1 MNFLSD
7 KSIGERG
14 SGDTADAAPG
24 LGLLPF
30 ARLRHQCAYAECPER
45 RRLWPRWRA
54 RSEEILFEGKR
65 YCCAACA
72 EAAFEREIERHLLL
86 AQPDEERPHR
96 VPLGLLLV
104 SRGLITSTQL
114 QEALLRQR
122 EQPGTRLGRLLLE
135 ADALSETALTATLG
149 RQWGCPVFPLEAS
162 RSYMECTRLLP
173 LALLQSAGV
182 LPAHHS
188 PATGVFHLAFT
199 RRVDHTL
206 LYAVERMCGVRAV
219 PCVAADRLVAEAFRR
234 VNVSPEETVFDSV
247 RGPRDMAHLAAGY
260 AAKLSAARVRIAGAA
275 DHVWLRF
282 ENARGA
288 HHLLFHSPPH
298 KYSVTSPHR

>member
-65 YCCAACA
+65 YCCAVCA

-104 SRGLITSTQL
+104 SRGLITSAQL
-114 QEALLRQR
+114 QEALQRQR

-149 RQWGCPVFPLEAS
+149 KAVGLPGIPAGSQPLLYGMHPAATPGPAAI
-162 RSYMECTRLLP
+162 RRR
-173 LALLQSAGV
+173 SAGASLSCDGGV
-182 LPAHHS
+182 SSGLHPARGS
-188 PATGVFHLAFT
+188 YPA
-199 RRVDHTL
+199 
-206 LYAVERMCGVRAV
+206 
-219 PCVAADRLVAEAFRR
+219 
-234 VNVSPEETVFDSV
+234 V
-247 RGPRDMAHLAAGY
+247 RGRANVRGC
-260 AAKLSAARVRIAGAA
+260 ARCRAWRPTV
-275 DHVWLRF
+275 
-282 ENARGA
+282 
-288 HHLLFHSPPH
+288 
-298 KYSVTSPHR
+298 